1 MILAACFAASAA
13 LMASCTG
20 GNTGKTSAGSESVSS
35 SEEEFDGWTP
45 DNILSRPVEKD
56 DIRFHRQRAR
66 NGNALL
72 LSAGELAR
80 IGVDF

>member
-1 MILAACFAASAA
+1 MKKFLSMILAACFAASAA
-13 LMASCTG
+13 LMASCAG

-56 DIRFHRQRAR
+56 DIR
-66 NGNALL
+66 
-72 LSAGELAR
+72 
-80 IGVDF
+80 IGSYVSFADTG